1 MKFKHAGLHFMKLI
15 FVSSIRI
22 FIAVVVLG
30 GIPVA
35 NGQPV
40 PQASN
45 EYNFNVIYLSFP
57 DPEGKQTEQPL
68 NLKFFSDEKAINLS
82 AHEGGI
88 SRYFSHKGES
98 RLYFFREAGTDEEGE
113 IIYKPILNVDLGK
126 SGQKLIFVIRKP
138 NGSLGGQVFDMNL
151 KAFPLN
157 SLQLF
162 NFSQKAMKARVA
174 DSVGTIAPFKA
185 KNFAVEV
192 EQRKIALDFAL
203 ATEVDGRAKVIEMTR
218 LAFRKNGRRLILVHN
233 DPRNPEEIRYRVFPI
248 ARPTAV
254 DNVSA
259 TELEVEDYEK
269 YRREER
275 MMQ

>member
-1 MKFKHAGLHFMKLI
+1 MKHLRRTHQKRRHIQNLVFSEKLPW
-15 FVSSIRI
+15 V
-22 FIAVVVLG
+22 ALLGVVLRMRSPTKKILDD
-30 GIPVA
+30 GI
-35 NGQPV
+35 
-40 PQASN
+40 
-45 EYNFNVIYLSFP
+45 
-57 DPEGKQTEQPL
+57 
-68 NLKFFSDEKAINLS
+68 EKAN
-82 AHEGGI
+82 
-88 SRYFSHKGES
+88 K
-98 RLYFFREAGTDEEGE
+98 
-113 IIYKPILNVDLGK
+113 
-126 SGQKLIFVIRKP
+126 
-138 NGSLGGQVFDMNL
+138 
-151 KAFPLN
+151 
-157 SLQLF
+157 
-162 NFSQKAMKARVA
+162 SQKAMKARVA

-254 DNVSA
+254 DNVSDA
-259 TELEVEDYEK
+259 ELEVEDYEK

>member
-233 DPRNPEEIRYRVFPI
+233 DPRNSEEIRYRVFPI

-254 DNVSA
+254 DNVSD